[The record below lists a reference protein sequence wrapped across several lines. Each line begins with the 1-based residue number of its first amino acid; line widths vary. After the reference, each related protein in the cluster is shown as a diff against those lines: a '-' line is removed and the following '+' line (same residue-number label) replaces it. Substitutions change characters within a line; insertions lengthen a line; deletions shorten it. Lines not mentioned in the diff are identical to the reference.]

1 MKLLITLALLSAFSV
16 AAAQQSAAPAPAP
29 VQSSTPRITVA
40 AVDASIQRAS
50 NWLHAQQ
57 QENGSFLPKVG
68 RDICPVALTAM
79 ATWSLNEPEPRAIDA
94 KDVERAVHFLL
105 ANRRPDGGIYDPAHG
120 LAVYTSGVA
129 ARALRTLG
137 ARADWPEMTQALADV
152 ELFAYRR
159 SAPESIVDTGHAGE
173 TPVGRSAEVAKSLLN
188 DNAAKDDSKRKALEF
203 LAHVERDAVRAPSRV
218 RNMLPTRVAGQDGPF
233 SYDDLLP
240 FVYFDLT
247 PEQQIAMRARA
258 ALHAYY
264 TPDRN
269 PDLTKRYGAAGF
281 MPGTQGL
288 FYYYFVVA
296 KTLSVYGE
304 RTLVTADG
312 LDHDWADEVATR
324 LVRAQHD
331 GGEWV
336 NTDAGWWENE
346 PVLATSYALLTLK
359 LCRATL
365 VATAAKR

>member
-1 MKLLITLALLSAFSV
+1 MS
-16 AAAQQSAAPAPAP
+16 
-29 VQSSTPRITVA
+29 
-40 AVDASIQRAS
+40 
-50 NWLHAQQ
+50 
-57 QENGSFLPKVG
+57 
-68 RDICPVALTAM
+68 
-79 ATWSLNEPEPRAIDA
+79 
-94 KDVERAVHFLL
+94 
-105 ANRRPDGGIYDPAHG
+105 
-120 LAVYTSGVA
+120 
-129 ARALRTLG
+129 
-137 ARADWPEMTQALADV
+137 QALADV

-159 SAPESIVDTGHAGE
+159 SAPESIVDTQHAGE
-173 TPVGRSAEVAKSLLN
+173 TPVGRSSEVAKSLLE
-188 DNAAKDDSKRKALEF
+188 DSASKDQAKRKALEF
-203 LAHVERDAVRAPSRV
+203 LARCERDAVRAPTRV
-218 RNMLPTRVAGQDGPF
+218 RNSIPGRKPELDDPF

-240 FVYFDLT
+240 FVYFDLA

-304 RTLVTADG
+304 RRLVTADG
-312 LDHDWADEVATR
+312 IDHDWANEVATR
-324 LVRAQHD
+324 LVQAQHD

-346 PVLATSYALLTLK
+346 PVLTTSYALLTLK

-365 VATAAKR
+365 SAGAAKR